1 MRRHMILLAMSLI
14 AAPSLPAQP
23 GLAAPAW
30 VRDAQRMKPENV
42 PAGDYPYLAQ
52 WIANNAKPPE
62 DYFLGLY
69 KRHDVIIFGEGHNV
83 REHKE
88 FIIHLLPRLYHQAG
102 VRCIGWE
109 FTNPSTDAQLER
121 LVTAPQSDPQAL
133 LDFARTQVAANW
145 NSKEHWDLIEAVRKL
160 NASLPEGKPRMRMV
174 GIDITVDWT
183 DLYIKI
189 KTVKRDTPEG
199 AELQKTYL
207 ARDVIMAENAARETL
222 EKGVK
227 ALLFVGRGHDETH
240 VGVPPDPPYNRPIM
254 GGLLHNKYGER
265 VFQVAPDGGEFTV
278 LQRAMEAHNHKPAG
292 FDLFRSPFATILSS
306 EMGSVERPLANLARG
321 YIYFGK
327 CQQLHGN
334 TPIKGFVTEEM
345 YRQHRRYYEIDYG
358 VKFDTAKEFDEYL
371 QGRRWKIRCPA
382 PR

>member
-1 MRRHMILLAMSLI
+1 
-14 AAPSLPAQP
+14 
-23 GLAAPAW
+23 
-30 VRDAQRMKPENV
+30 
-42 PAGDYPYLAQ
+42 
-52 WIANNAKPPE
+52 
-62 DYFLGLY
+62 
-69 KRHDVIIFGEGHNV
+69 
-83 REHKE
+83 
-88 FIIHLLPRLYHQAG
+88 
-102 VRCIGWE
+102 
-109 FTNPSTDAQLER
+109 
-121 LVTAPQSDPQAL
+121 
-133 LDFARTQVAANW
+133 
-145 NSKEHWDLIEAVRKL
+145 
-160 NASLPEGKPRMRMV
+160 MRMV